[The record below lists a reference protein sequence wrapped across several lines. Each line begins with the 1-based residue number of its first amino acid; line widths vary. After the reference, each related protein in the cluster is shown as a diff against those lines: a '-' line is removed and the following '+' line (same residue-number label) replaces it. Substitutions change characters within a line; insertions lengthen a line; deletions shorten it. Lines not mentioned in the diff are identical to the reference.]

1 MRGSPVSATD
11 SSATRRRLAETMV
24 VETQPAPTALHYA
37 HDKRLMLV
45 TGRANPELAAKI
57 ASKLGVEISPMTT
70 KTFSNGEVY
79 CRFEES
85 VRGADVFIVQ
95 PICGN
100 PYTGLSANDAL
111 MELLEMIDA
120 AVGGSAHRVI
130 AVTPWYGYSRQD
142 KKSAPREPISARL
155 VARMLESAGIDRI
168 LTMDLHSGQIQ
179 GFFQKPCDHMTAL
192 FMLTQYFK
200 DLGLEDLV
208 VVSPDVG
215 RVKLN
220 KNFAAK
226 IGADLAILNKERPAQ
241 QVAEIGYV
249 IGDVAGKTALL
260 VDDIIDTAG
269 TLKAAARAV
278 LEAGAKRVYAAATH
292 GVFSGNAW
300 ENLAASGFEQIVVTD
315 TLPLPPGAPSEVRVL
330 SCADLLTN
338 SIRQI
343 FTDGSVSDVFGGENQ
358 LF

>member
-1 MRGSPVSATD
+1 MRAV
-11 SSATRRRLAETMV
+11 
-24 VETQPAPTALHYA
+24 Y
-37 HDKRLMLV
+37 DKRLMLFC
-45 TGRANPELAAKI
+45 GRANPELGARIAA
-57 ASKLGVEISPMTT
+57 KLGVDLGGVTL
-70 KTFSNGEVY
+70 KTFANGEVY
-79 CRFEES
+79 CRYEES

-95 PICGN
+95 PTCQNVAAGM
-100 PYTGLSANDAL
+100 TANDTL
-111 MELLEMIDA
+111 FELLAMIDA

-142 KKSAPREPISARL
+142 KKSAPREPITARL

-192 FMLTQYFK
+192 FMLTQYFD

-208 VVSPDVG
+208 VVAPDAG

-220 KNFAAK
+220 KQFAAK

-249 IGDVAGKTALL
+249 IGDVADKTALL
-260 VDDIIDTAG
+260 VDDMIGTAG
-269 TLKAAARAV
+269 TLAAAAQAV
-278 LEAGAKRVYAAATH
+278 RGAGARRIYAAATH
-292 GVFSGNAW
+292 GNFSGNAW
-300 ENLAASGFEQIVVTD
+300 ENLAAAGFEQVVVTD
-315 TLPLPPGAPSEVRVL
+315 TIPLPPGAPDNVRVL

>member
-1 MRGSPVSATD
+1 MPQPTPGDLR
-11 SSATRRRLAETMV
+11 
-24 VETQPAPTALHYA
+24 VEYS
-37 HDKRLMLV
+37 KRLMLV
-45 TGRANPELAAKI
+45 SGRANPGLAARI
-57 ASKLGVEISPMTT
+57 AAKLGVELAGMTL
-70 KTFSNGEVY
+70 KTFANGEVY

-95 PICGN
+95 PTCSN
-100 PYTGLSANDAL
+100 SDTGLSANDAL
-111 MELLEMIDA
+111 MELMVMIDA

-155 VARMLESAGIDRI
+155 VARMLEAAGIDRM
-168 LTMDLHSGQIQ
+168 LTMDLHQGQIQ
-179 GFFQKPCDHMTAL
+179 GFFQKPCDHMTAM
-192 FMLTQYFK
+192 FMLTQYFA

-208 VVSPDVG
+208 IVAPDAG

-220 KNFAAK
+220 KRFAAK
-226 IGADLAILNKERPAQ
+226 LGADLAILNKDRPAQ
-241 QVAEIGYV
+241 QVAEISYV
-249 IGDVAGKTALL
+249 IGDVAGKTAVL

-269 TLKAAARAV
+269 TLKAASQAV
-278 LEAGAKRVYAAATH
+278 HDAGARRVYAAATH

-300 ENLAASGFEQIVVTD
+300 ENLASAGLEQIVVTD
-315 TLPLPPGAPSEVRVL
+315 TIPLPPGAPDNVRVL
-330 SCADLLTN
+330 SCSDLLTS

>member
-1 MRGSPVSATD
+1 MPQPTPGDLR
-11 SSATRRRLAETMV
+11 
-24 VETQPAPTALHYA
+24 VEYS
-37 HDKRLMLV
+37 KRLMLV
-45 TGRANPELAAKI
+45 SGRANPGLAARI
-57 ASKLGVEISPMTT
+57 AAKLGVELAPMTL
-70 KTFSNGEVY
+70 KTFANGEVY
-79 CRFEES
+79 CRFAES

-95 PICGN
+95 PTCSN
-100 PYTGLSANDAL
+100 SDTGLSANDAL
-111 MELLEMIDA
+111 MELMVMIDA

-155 VARMLESAGIDRI
+155 VARMLEAAGIDRM
-168 LTMDLHSGQIQ
+168 LTMDLHQGQIQ
-179 GFFQKPCDHMTAL
+179 GFFQKPCDHMTAM
-192 FMLTQYFK
+192 FMLTQYFA

-208 VVSPDVG
+208 IVAPDAG

-220 KNFAAK
+220 KRFAAK
-226 IGADLAILNKERPAQ
+226 LGADLAILNKDRPAQ
-241 QVAEIGYV
+241 QVAEISYV
-249 IGDVAGKTALL
+249 IGDVAGKTAVL

-269 TLKAAARAV
+269 TLKAASQAV
-278 LEAGAKRVYAAATH
+278 HDAGARRVYAAATH

-300 ENLAASGFEQIVVTD
+300 ENLASAGLEQIVVTD
-315 TLPLPPGAPSEVRVL
+315 TIPLPPGAPDNVRVL
-330 SCADLLTN
+330 SCSDLLTS

>member
-1 MRGSPVSATD
+1 MSALETSVTPNELRLE
-11 SSATRRRLAETMV
+11 SS
-24 VETQPAPTALHYA
+24 
-37 HDKRLMLV
+37 KRLMLV
-45 TGRANPELAAKI
+45 SGRANPGLAARI
-57 ASKLGVEISPMTT
+57 ASKLGVELGAMTL
-70 KTFSNGEVY
+70 KTFTNGEVY
-79 CRFEES
+79 CRFEDS
-85 VRGADVFIVQ
+85 VRGTDVFIVQ
-95 PICGN
+95 PTCGN
-100 PYTGLSANDAL
+100 QDKGLSANDAL
-111 MELLEMIDA
+111 MELLVMIDA

-168 LTMDLHSGQIQ
+168 LTMDLHQGQIQ

-192 FMLTQYFK
+192 FMLTQYFS

-208 VVSPDVG
+208 VVAPDAG

-220 KNFAAK
+220 KRFAAR

-249 IGDVAGKTALL
+249 IGDVEGKTAVL

-269 TLKAAARAV
+269 TLKAAAQTV
-278 LEAGAKRVYAAATH
+278 HDAGARRVYAAATH
-292 GVFSGNAW
+292 GVFSGDAW
-300 ENLAASGFEQIVVTD
+300 ENLAAARFEQVVVTD
-315 TLPLPPGAPSEVRVL
+315 TIPLPPGPPDNVRVL

>member
-1 MRGSPVSATD
+1 MSVLQTQAAPPSD
-11 SSATRRRLAETMV
+11 LRLD
-24 VETQPAPTALHYA
+24 Y
-37 HDKRLMLV
+37 DKRLMLV
-45 TGRANPELAAKI
+45 SGRANPGLAYRI
-57 ASKLGVEISPMTT
+57 GSKLGVQLGGMTL

-79 CRFEES
+79 CRFDES

-100 PYTGLSANDAL
+100 SDTGLSTNDAL
-111 MELLEMIDA
+111 MELLAMIDG

-155 VARMLESAGIDRI
+155 VARMLEAAGIDRI

-179 GFFQKPCDHMTAL
+179 GFFQKPCDHMTGL
-192 FMLTQYFK
+192 FMLTQYFA

-208 VVSPDVG
+208 VVAPDAG

-220 KNFAAK
+220 KKFASK
-226 IGADLAILNKERPAQ
+226 LGADLAILNKERPAQ

-249 IGDVAGKTALL
+249 IGEVEGKTAVI

-269 TLKAAARAV
+269 TLKAAAQAV
-278 LEAGAKRVYAAATH
+278 IDAGARSVYAAATH

-300 ENLAASGFEQIVVTD
+300 ENLAQSHLVQVVVTD
-315 TLPLPPGAPSEVRVL
+315 TLPLPPGAPANVRVL

>member
-1 MRGSPVSATD
+1 MAITSTTGRTLAGTMSVLQTRPSPTD
-11 SSATRRRLAETMV
+11 LR
-24 VETQPAPTALHYA
+24 VEY
-37 HDKRLMLV
+37 DKRLMLV
-45 TGRANPELAAKI
+45 SGRANPELAARI
-57 ASKLGVEISPMTT
+57 ASKLAVRLGGVTL

-79 CRFEES
+79 CRYEES

-95 PICGN
+95 PTCGN
-100 PYTGLSANDAL
+100 ADEGLSANDAL

-155 VARMLESAGIDRI
+155 TARMLESAGIDRI

-192 FMLTQYFK
+192 FMLTQYFA
-200 DLGLEDLV
+200 DLALEDLV
-208 VVSPDVG
+208 VVAPDAG

-220 KNFAAK
+220 KNFASK

-241 QVAEIGYV
+241 QVAAINYV
-249 IGDVAGKTALL
+249 IGDVAGKTAVL

-269 TLKAAARAV
+269 TLKAAAEAV
-278 LEAGAKRVYAAATH
+278 KDAGARRVYAAATH

-300 ENLAASGFEQIVVTD
+300 ENLAAAGFEQVVVTD
-315 TLPLPPGAPSEVRVL
+315 TIPLPVGAPENVRVL

>member
-1 MRGSPVSATD
+1 MSTVITSPS
-11 SSATRRRLAETMV
+11 RRRLDGDMSVLQTRE
-24 VETQPAPTALHYA
+24 APSGLSFAY
-37 HDKRLMLV
+37 DKRLMLV
-45 TGRANPELAAKI
+45 SGRANPELAARI
-57 ASKLGVEISPMTT
+57 AAKLGVSLGGMTL

-79 CRFEES
+79 CRYDES

-95 PICGN
+95 PTCAN
-100 PYTGLSANDAL
+100 PAAGLGTNDAL
-111 MELLEMIDA
+111 MELLAMIDA

-142 KKSAPREPISARL
+142 KKSAPREPISARM
-155 VARMLESAGIDRI
+155 VARMLEACGSDRI

-192 FMLTQYFK
+192 FMLTQYFA

-208 VVSPDVG
+208 VVAPDAG

-220 KNFAAK
+220 KRFASR

-241 QVAEIGYV
+241 QVAEINYV
-249 IGDVAGKTALL
+249 IGDVAGKTAVI

-269 TLKAAARAV
+269 TLRAAADAV
-278 LEAGAKRVYAAATH
+278 HDAGARRVYAAATH

-300 ENLAASGFEQIVVTD
+300 ENLVAADFEQIVVTD
-315 TLPLPPGAPSEVRVL
+315 TIPLAPGAPDNVRVL

>member
-1 MRGSPVSATD
+1 MSTAE
-11 SSATRRRLAETMV
+11 SSETGRRLADRMAVQTESASSV
-24 VETQPAPTALHYA
+24 LHYA
-37 HDKRLMLV
+37 YDKRLMLV

-57 ASKLGVEISPMTT
+57 ASKLGVEISETIT

-79 CRFEES
+79 CRYQES

-100 PYTGLSANDAL
+100 PYTGLSVNDAL

-155 VARMLESAGIDRI
+155 VARMLESVGIDRI

-192 FMLTQYFK
+192 FMLTQYFT

-226 IGADLAILNKERPAQ
+226 LGADLAILNKERPAQ

-269 TLKAAARAV
+269 TLKAAAHAV
-278 LEAGAKRVYAAATH
+278 LEAGASRVYAAATH

-300 ENLAASGFEQIVVTD
+300 ENLAASGFERVVVTD